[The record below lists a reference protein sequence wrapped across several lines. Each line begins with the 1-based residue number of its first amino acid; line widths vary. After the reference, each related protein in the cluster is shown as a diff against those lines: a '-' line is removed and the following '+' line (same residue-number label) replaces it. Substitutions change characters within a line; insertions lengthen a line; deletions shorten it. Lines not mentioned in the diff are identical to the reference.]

1 MALGRRAGQD
11 PAPLEAVR
19 HRRVEEHLAR
29 RELAEE
35 RLSDPARFEP
45 RIGWLGRRRAQ
56 QWLRR
61 IEVRFVEHPFEA
73 TTLYPHRRGI
83 VIGVSPE
90 ALWRA
95 GFRGPLGDA
104 PTDVVQRRAAAR
116 RPGNY
121 PAIGTAEIETID
133 GRQRIPIT
141 GRVEDI
147 STDGL
152 LLRATADDNL
162 PALPYGIERT
172 LLHITMPWGEMTA
185 TITTVDQRADLLRG
199 TFEWIDPSGATE
211 LARFCLGR

>member
-1 MALGRRAGQD
+1 MITVPAGSSLTMRCPDTQ
-11 PAPLEAVR
+11 PIVLVS
-19 HRRVEEHLAR
+19 
-29 RELAEE
+29 LAEVSAPFLAE
-35 RLSDPARFEP
+35 LPPIPVLSLDGPGVR
-45 RIGWLGRRRAQ
+45 RIGVLELVTASGVTWVEAE
-56 QWLRR
+56 LRNDQL
-61 IEVRFVEHPFEA
+61 
-73 TTLYPHRRGI
+73 T
-83 VIGVSPE
+83 VI
-90 ALWRA
+90 
-95 GFRGPLGDA
+95 GDA